1 MSIRHANQ
9 PKIKTI
15 LDIISHRKLYRE
27 LISHIPPPTLRN
39 LWLTLCAL
47 VAFQNL
53 IVFTNTQITG
63 NAITALIV
71 WGGALICMEDLLES
85 LQPKPSHSSLLVG
98 SILVIYSLYRTSLV
112 NGSDSFLYLL
122 VPISG
127 LGLILMAQPFRDIV
141 RFKASLFILCLL
153 PLFVLVQII
162 FSTFI
167 TDDLSL
173 LTAKF
178 VLFWLSIL
186 GLSPLKLVG
195 DTVYVDGGA
204 VQVMHECNGFE
215 MIMQMLI
222 TGTIFLVAFPLR
234 SRLGKLLIIV
244 LSPVIGFIV
253 NSIRI
258 ALLAIF
264 TSFNSDTGKYLFDFF
279 HEQAGSL
286 IFSGI
291 AVFLLGYL
299 YLSLLDRELPPLLT
313 K

>member
-1 MSIRHANQ
+1 
-9 PKIKTI
+9 
-15 LDIISHRKLYRE
+15 
-27 LISHIPPPTLRN
+27 
-39 LWLTLCAL
+39 L
-47 VAFQNL
+47 VAVQNL

-63 NAITALIV
+63 NAITSLIV

-85 LQPKPSHSSLLVG
+85 IQPKPSLYSLLTG
-98 SILVIYSLYRTSLV
+98 SVFVLYSLYRTSRV
-112 NGSDSFLYLL
+112 SGSDSFLYLL
-122 VPISG
+122 VPLSG
-127 LGLILMAQPFRDIV
+127 LGLVLMAHTFREIHK
-141 RFKASLFILCLL
+141 FKASLLILCLL
-153 PLFVLVQII
+153 PLFVLVQIA
-162 FSTFI
+162 FATFV

-186 GLSPLKLVG
+186 GLSPLKLIG

-234 SRLGKLLIIV
+234 SRLGKLVII
-244 LSPVIGFIV
+244 LFSPIIGFIV

-264 TSFNSDTGKYLFDFF
+264 TSFNSEAGKSLFDFF

-299 YLSLLDRELPPLLT
+299 YLSLLDRELPPLINE
-313 K
+313 

>member
-1 MSIRHANQ
+1 VNVHDAKQLNINSTLHTIRH
-9 PKIKTI
+9 
-15 LDIISHRKLYRE
+15 SKLYRD

-39 LWLTLCAL
+39 MWLTLCAL

-71 WGGALICMEDLLES
+71 WGGALICMEDLLDS

-98 SILVIYSLYRTSLV
+98 SILVAYSLYRTSLV
-112 NGSDSFLYLL
+112 SGSDSLLYLL
-122 VPISG
+122 VPLSG
-127 LGLILMAQPFRDIV
+127 LGLILMAQPFRDV
-141 RFKASLFILCLL
+141 AKFKASLFILCLL
-153 PLFVLVQII
+153 PLLVQIV
-162 FSTFI
+162 FATFI

-186 GLSPLKLVG
+186 GLSPLKLIG

-234 SRLGKLLIIV
+234 SRLGKLGIIV
-244 LSPVIGFIV
+244 LSPIIGFIV

-264 TSFNSDTGKYLFDFF
+264 TSFNSQAGKVLFDFF

-299 YLSLLDRELPPLLT
+299 YLSLLDRELPPLVS

>member
-1 MSIRHANQ
+1 MNVHDT
-9 PKIKTI
+9 KK
-15 LDIISHRKLYRE
+15 RKLSYTLSMIRNSK
-27 LISHIPPPTLRN
+27 LYKYLLLHIPPATLRN
-39 LWLTLCAL
+39 LWLSLCAL

-98 SILVIYSLYRTSLV
+98 SILVAYSLYRTSFV
-112 NGSDSFLYLL
+112 SGSDSFLYLL
-122 VPISG
+122 VPLSG
-127 LGLILMAQPFRDIV
+127 LGLILMAQPFRDLAK
-141 RFKASLFILCLL
+141 FKASLFILCLL
-153 PLFVLVQII
+153 PLFVLVQIV
-162 FSTFI
+162 FATFI

-186 GLSPLKLVG
+186 GLSPLKLIG

-234 SRLGKLLIIV
+234 SRLGKLVIV
-244 LSPVIGFIV
+244 LFSPIIGFVV

-264 TSFNSDTGKYLFDFF
+264 TSFNSHAGKFLFDFF

-299 YLSLLDRELPPLLT
+299 YLSLLDRELPPLASS
-313 K
+313 

>member
-1 MSIRHANQ
+1 VNVNAQHLRIGASFDLIRHSQ
-9 PKIKTI
+9 P
-15 LDIISHRKLYRE
+15 YRY
-27 LISHIPPPTLRN
+27 LVSHIPPPTLRN
-39 LWLTLCAL
+39 LWLTLCGLIAL
-47 VAFQNL
+47 QNL

-71 WGGALICMEDLLES
+71 WGGALICMEDLIES
-85 LQPKPSHSSLLVG
+85 IKPRPSLHSLLVG
-98 SILVIYSLYRTSLV
+98 SFFVLYSLYRTSRV
-112 NGSDSFLYLL
+112 SGSDSFLYLL
-122 VPISG
+122 VPLSG
-127 LGLILMAQPFRDIV
+127 LGLVLMAHTFREV
-141 RFKASLFILCLL
+141 SKFKASLLILCLL
-153 PLFVLVQII
+153 PLFVVVQIV
-162 FSTFI
+162 FATFV

-178 VLFWLSIL
+178 VLLWLSIL
-186 GLSPLKLVG
+186 GLSPLRLIG
-195 DTVYVDGGA
+195 DTVFVDGGA

-222 TGTIFLVAFPLR
+222 TGIIFLVAFPLR
-234 SRLGKLLIIV
+234 SRLGKLIV
-244 LSPVIGFIV
+244 IFLSPIIGFIV

-264 TSFNSDTGKYLFDFF
+264 TSFDSQAGKSLFDFF

-299 YLSLLDRELPPLLT
+299 YLTLLDRELPPLVN